1 MNSMSPAIIH
11 AKGTVMKI
19 KVPEP
24 GKPRIEMLPLIDI
37 VFLLLVVFIYSMLS
51 MSVHRGLS
59 VTLPESA
66 VADIEKKTPV
76 SVTVRGENEIY
87 VDEMR
92 VTLAQLPGRLMSEPE
107 SREAPGVL
115 LFAEES
121 VSYQTLFAVLDQIT
135 LAGIHDISLQAKL
148 KQ

>member
-1 MNSMSPAIIH
+1 
-11 AKGTVMKI
+11 MKI
-19 KVPEP
+19 KVPEA

-59 VTLPESA
+59 VSLPESA

-87 VDEMR
+87 VDK
-92 VTLAQLPGRLMSEPE
+92 VQVSLAGLTERLVSESGRT
-107 SREAPGVL
+107 AIPGVL

-121 VSYQTLFAVLDQIT
+121 VSYQTLFTVLDRIT

-148 KQ
+148 KK

>member
-1 MNSMSPAIIH
+1 
-11 AKGTVMKI
+11 MKVNI
-19 KVPEP
+19 PEP

-59 VTLPESA
+59 VSLPESA
-66 VADIEKKTPV
+66 VAEIEKKTPV

-87 VDEMR
+87 VNDLR
-92 VTLAQLPGRLMSEPE
+92 VSLQELPQRLLSEPE
-107 SREAPGVL
+107 NPDAPGVL

-121 VSYQTLFAVLDQIT
+121 VSYQTLFMVLDQIT
-135 LAGIHDISLQAKL
+135 LAGIHDISLQAEL
-148 KQ
+148 KR

>member
-1 MNSMSPAIIH
+1 M
-11 AKGTVMKI
+11 VMKVNI
-19 KVPEP
+19 PEP

-59 VTLPESA
+59 VSLPESA
-66 VADIEKKTPV
+66 VAEIEKKTPV

-87 VDEMR
+87 VNDLR
-92 VTLAQLPGRLMSEPE
+92 VSLQELPQRLLSEPE
-107 SREAPGVL
+107 NPDAPGVL

-121 VSYQTLFAVLDQIT
+121 VSYQTLFMVLDQIT
-135 LAGIHDISLQAKL
+135 LAGIHDISLQAEL
-148 KQ
+148 KR

>member
-1 MNSMSPAIIH
+1 MSGASQKSNPA
-11 AKGTVMKI
+11 GEMVMKVNI
-19 KVPEP
+19 PEP

-59 VTLPESA
+59 VSLPESA
-66 VADIEKKTPV
+66 VAEIEKKTPV

-87 VDEMR
+87 VNDLR
-92 VTLAQLPGRLMSEPE
+92 VSLQELPQRLLSEPE
-107 SREAPGVL
+107 NPDAPGVL

-121 VSYQTLFAVLDQIT
+121 VSYQTLFMVLDQIT
-135 LAGIHDISLQAKL
+135 LAGIHDISLQAEL
-148 KQ
+148 KR